1 MYYFDK
7 LRNSQHNFD
16 DMIFT
21 FRRLGIFF
29 LSADY
34 TKYALGFFQ
43 LASMAE
49 LAVVIYQSSKLI
61 KNSRRSTNQRTVT
74 NTPALRASV
83 GGSIVVPRESIATTH
98 QQSQSFLGTENMNT
112 SSKTGSTYMQNLM
125 MKRSLYAIYFGCSFM
140 ALTSIACGI
149 YNIQFIIVYQPNGEE
164 SDPVSEFKYTIE
176 LFQNYINEWTNEQQV
191 MSSVLLAILS
201 TCLITSYVI
210 LIYNLCT
217 YFRQQMGQEMVRL
230 TILFATFT
238 LSYIFRFIYHL
249 GIVSQGHIYCTLI
262 PSMITRWAIILIL
275 PTIWDLASIL
285 SIMVLHCKSFRQT

>member
-98 QQSQSFLGTENMNT
+98 
-112 SSKTGSTYMQNLM
+112 
-125 MKRSLYAIYFGCSFM
+125 
-140 ALTSIACGI
+140 
-149 YNIQFIIVYQPNGEE
+149 
-164 SDPVSEFKYTIE
+164 
-176 LFQNYINEWTNEQQV
+176 
-191 MSSVLLAILS
+191 
-201 TCLITSYVI
+201 
-210 LIYNLCT
+210 
-217 YFRQQMGQEMVRL
+217 
-230 TILFATFT
+230 
-238 LSYIFRFIYHL
+238 
-249 GIVSQGHIYCTLI
+249 
-262 PSMITRWAIILIL
+262 
-275 PTIWDLASIL
+275 
-285 SIMVLHCKSFRQT
+285 